1 MVVLGFQLPSPTLF
15 GLTTYIV
22 CGSLRGK
29 NFIIAN
35 LVLFLHSG
43 HSSTVPAQ
51 QQQKKQQE
59 TVKNS
64 HKTPSHNNPIK
75 QKSKSRSSSREP
87 SSSRSKSSLR
97 KRVSFDDTPVEIS
110 RETSL
115 SKISSN
121 HSNNEL
127 VPNGIHLNHHHHQV
141 LAKLHRNSR
150 NFFLSFCFRDLYKIV
165 SNCCNVAYFEKKK
178 IGRVDNDLYYLC
190 LCKMYSKVDYVF
202 YIIKCW
208 THILFL

>member
-1 MVVLGFQLPSPTLF
+1 MLVNLSLNPILHGTWVSVIPSPTLF
-15 GLTTYIV
+15 GLTTYI

-150 NFFLSFCFRDLYKIV
+150 NFFFV
-165 SNCCNVAYFEKKK
+165 
-178 IGRVDNDLYYLC
+178 
-190 LCKMYSKVDYVF
+190 
-202 YIIKCW
+202 
-208 THILFL
+208 ILFP

>member
-1 MVVLGFQLPSPTLF
+1 M
-15 GLTTYIV
+15 
-22 CGSLRGK
+22 
-29 NFIIAN
+29 
-35 LVLFLHSG
+35 
-43 HSSTVPAQ
+43 
-51 QQQKKQQE
+51 
-59 TVKNS
+59 KNS

-165 SNCCNVAYFEKKK
+165 SNCCNVAYFQKKN
-178 IGRVDNDLYYLC
+178 IRRVDKDLYYVYVKCIAKLT
-190 LCKMYSKVDYVF
+190 MYFISSNVGAIFFFLKRF
-202 YIIKCW
+202 FFFC
-208 THILFL
+208 ILDFPQSPQIPWR

>member
-1 MVVLGFQLPSPTLF
+1 M
-15 GLTTYIV
+15 
-22 CGSLRGK
+22 
-29 NFIIAN
+29 
-35 LVLFLHSG
+35 
-43 HSSTVPAQ
+43 
-51 QQQKKQQE
+51 
-59 TVKNS
+59 KNS

-150 NFFLSFCFRDLYKIV
+150 NFFCHSVSVTSIKLYPIVAMLHIFR
-165 SNCCNVAYFEKKK
+165 KKN
-178 IGRVDNDLYYLC
+178 IRRVDKDLYYVYVKCIAKLT
-190 LCKMYSKVDYVF
+190 MYFISSNVGAIFFFLKRF
-202 YIIKCW
+202 FFFC
-208 THILFL
+208 ILDFPQSPQIPWRWWRDWRRSIARIARGRSFFNIWKFESTRFN